1 MELGV
6 VETALLAATGLAAGW
21 LNVMAGGGSL
31 LTVPMMVFLGLP
43 GPVANG
49 TNRVAIVAQNA
60 VATATF
66 FRRGFADLG
75 LSLSLAA
82 AAVPGAVLGA
92 AVGTQLSGEWFDR
105 VLAVVMIAV
114 MIVMLLPRADR
125 GDTPAAAEV
134 SRSRLVAAHV
144 LMFGAGIWG
153 GFIQIGVGFLLM
165 PILYRVLRLDLVRV
179 NMHKVVIVLVYT
191 LFALLVYA
199 REQQVVWLAGAALAL
214 GNAAGG
220 YLGARTAIGRGEP
233 WIRGVL
239 LVVLS
244 GFVVKLLFF

>member
-1 MELGV
+1 MELNAL
-6 VETALLAATGLAAGW
+6 EMALLAATGLAAGW

-43 GPVANG
+43 GAVANG

-60 VATATF
+60 VAAGTF

-92 AVGTQLSGEWFDR
+92 AIGTRLSGVWFDR
-105 VLAVVMIAV
+105 VLALVMIAV

-125 GDTPAAAEV
+125 GEAAAARI
-134 SRSRLVAAHV
+134 SRSRLVAAHA

-165 PILYRVLRLDLVRV
+165 PILYRVLHLDLVRV

-191 LFALLVYA
+191 LFALLVFA

-214 GNAAGG
+214 GNASGG
-220 YLGARTAIGRGEP
+220 YLGARTTIGRGEP
-233 WIRGVL
+233 WIRGALLTVL
-239 LVVLS
+239 T
-244 GFVVKLLFF
+244 GFVIKLLFF